1 MLWFRSQRKR
11 SIPWH
16 WVTAAAA
23 QDDQGIAGGGN
34 NQFDSQMLSEV
45 MSETMCKG
53 EERQG
58 VGGHG
63 RQEHIA
69 G

>member
-1 MLWFRSQRKR
+1 M
-11 SIPWH
+11 
-16 WVTAAAA
+16 TAAAA
-23 QDDQGIAGGGN
+23 QDEQGIAGGN
-34 NQFDSQMLSEV
+34 NQFDSQMLSEDV
-45 MSETMCKG
+45 SETMCKG